1 MIRQTNKE
9 QQHSKLNDP
18 DAKKKRFTYSAGRVF
33 ELH

>member
-18 DAKKKRFTYSAGRVF
+18 DAKKD
-33 ELH
+33 LHTQQAECLNSIK